1 MRAKS
6 LDPRQT
12 PLDPTDLLMAEH
24 ELIKGVLRC
33 LEQLAHR
40 CATDGRLEERL
51 AREALGFFRE
61 YVERFHDAKEEQALF
76 PLMET
81 KGLSQEQSLTG
92 DLIADHELGRFHLT
106 AMDEALPGAVAAD
119 PSAVERFVRHAND
132 YACMLFRHIR
142 REDDFL
148 FPLADVALSTTNS
161 AALKASFEE
170 IDTGENVRPEALESE
185 AEKLIERCGVEMARV
200 LHSVD

>member
-24 ELIKGVLRC
+24 QLIKGVLRC

-40 CATDGRLEERL
+40 CSVDGRLEERP
-51 AREALGFFRE
+51 AREVLGFFRD
-61 YVERFHDAKEEQALF
+61 YVERFHHAKEDRVLF
-76 PLMET
+76 PLMES
-81 KGLSQEQSLTG
+81 KGLSEEQSLTG
-92 DLIADHELGRFHLT
+92 DLIADHELGRFHL
-106 AMDEALPGAVAAD
+106 AAIEEAIPGAVAAE

-148 FPLADVALSTTNS
+148 FPLADVALSKADS
-161 AALKASFEE
+161 AALKTSFEE

>member
-1 MRAKS
+1 
-6 LDPRQT
+6 
-12 PLDPTDLLMAEH
+12 LDPTDLLMAEH
-24 ELIKGVLRC
+24 QLIKGVLRC

-40 CATDGRLEERL
+40 CSTDGKLREQP
-51 AREALGFFRE
+51 AREAIGFFRD
-61 YVERFHDAKEEQALF
+61 YVERFHHAKEDRALF
-76 PLMET
+76 PLMED
-81 KGLSQEQSLTG
+81 KGLSEEQSLTG

-106 AMDEALPGAVAAD
+106 AMEEALPGAAAAE
-119 PSAVERFVRHAND
+119 PSAVDRFVRHAND
-132 YACMLFRHIR
+132 YACMLFRHMR

-148 FPLADVALSTTNS
+148 FPLADVALSTEEC

-170 IDTGENVRPEALESE
+170 IDTGENVRPEELESE